1 MTYNLQH
8 FGCKVK
14 ERHILGN
21 LESITLIRWDD
32 IKLDFMEISC

>member
-1 MTYNLQH
+1 MTYNLQN

-14 ERHILGN
+14 EIHILGN
-21 LESITLIRWDD
+21 LESITLIRRDD